1 MEKKIVLP
9 AKRTIVVVKRD
20 DVIGRR
26 LTRQEADI
34 KASGYDRAVNDR
46 SSLKREFYRKG
57 LIVL

>member
-1 MEKKIVLP
+1 MKKKIVLP

-34 KASGYDRAVNDR
+34 KASGYDRAVNER
-46 SSLKREFYRKG
+46 STLRKEFYRVG
-57 LIVL
+57 SIVY